1 LDLKSAGSTRPISR
15 TGEKKMDFNALKNYA
30 TALVLLYAWTLFAA
44 VAFSLGEKVCR
55 GFFPQRQPAAS
66 GAKAPA
72 KG

>member
-1 LDLKSAGSTRPISR
+1 
-15 TGEKKMDFNALKNYA
+15 MDFNALKNYA

-55 GFFPQRQPAAS
+55 GFLPRKQPASS
-66 GAKAPA
+66 GAKEPA